1 MDIKALIEKMLLAG
15 FKETTYQGQ
24 SDHFITKKTTVGEM
38 PGLAE
43 QMADDLDVHE
53 GSEVFVEL
61 ILSTNKIQVFI
72 PDAQYVENDI
82 EPFSEN
88 GKEVLAMAGVAF

>member
-1 MDIKALIEKMLLAG
+1 MEIKALIEKMLLAG

-24 SDHFITKKTTVGEM
+24 SDRFVTKKTTIGKM
-38 PGLAE
+38 PALAE
-43 QMADDLDVHE
+43 QMIDDFGVDDD
-53 GSEVFVEL
+53 SEVFVEL

-72 PDAQYVENDI
+72 PDAQYIENDI

-88 GKEVLAMAGVAF
+88 GKEVLTMAGVVL